1 MSHLAPQ
8 AAIFSPS
15 IARAAA
21 STAKDWAY
29 VDAWL
34 RRQYAHLG
42 QADAS
47 TTTTTTTT
55 HRSSNKPTTSP
66 PSFERNPETLAAL
79 LALIAANEEADED
92 RRRLSELESAA
103 LAEVRAA
110 EAEKE
115 VRRSASASASAGTAA
130 IHGDLL
136 AEDLLQALDAGLTK
150 DGLAALD
157 ALADVSLALD
167 TAAEPAALAHRFVTL
182 QGSAHEAALLLH
194 RVGLLQSYLDD
205 EAARLRL
212 FLDELRRGP
221 QYRVPADAT
230 DAANADR
237 QRAVKAAAAA
247 LPALRRQV
255 DALEREVGLP
265 ALTVEQV
272 RLDEVA
278 YLDLLAKKK
287 DLDAQVRAFA
297 GLPPDVE
304 AARAELEG
312 LRVQLR
318 EATGR
323 RDANFEMLVER
334 ESPVKV
340 RTSRRY

>member
-47 TTTTTTTT
+47 SATATTT

-115 VRRSASASASAGTAA
+115 VRRSASAGAGTAA

-340 RTSRRY
+340 RASRRY